1 MEWIVYLGIIGAFV
15 ILFGIAFE
23 LCDSGN
29 GNWLGGYILAF
40 ILFIL
45 ISIIAYNVDDANSK
59 LTAIDVNRGNI
70 TLEITYKDN
79 IPIDTLVVYKNK

>member
-23 LCDSGN
+23 LYDSSN

-45 ISIIAYNVDDANSK
+45 ISIIAYNVDNANNK
-59 LTAIDVNRGNI
+59 LTGIDVNRGNI
-70 TLEITYKDN
+70 TLEITYRDS
-79 IPIDTLVVYKNK
+79 IPIDTIVVYKNK